1 MGSSLIGSGVQLNDL
16 LDSFKHGLRIYSLS
30 IPGMPEGKV
39 YVINSP
45 DLVLAVQRQPK
56 KLSFWLIQ
64 TSFAAGMAGLSQK
77 AAKAFQENVLGEGSR
92 PSLFGDGMSA
102 TQKMLKP
109 CDELSQMTAVST
121 RKISASMD
129 KFENG
134 TVGWIEFWS
143 WVNHETI
150 LSISESVYDPK
161 NRYRDPEVEQA
172 LAGAALTI
180 LGISITTLRRS
191 SPILS
196 LA

>member
-1 MGSSLIGSGVQLNDL
+1 
-16 LDSFKHGLRIYSLS
+16 
-30 IPGMPEGKV
+30 MPEGRV

-109 CDELSQMTAVST
+109 CDELIHMTAVST
-121 RKISASMD
+121 RKIPTSMD
-129 KFENG
+129 RFEEG
-134 TVGWIEFWS
+134 TVGRIGLWS

-150 LSISESVYDPK
+150 LSITESVYGP
-161 NRYRDPEVEQA
+161 NNPYRDPEVEQA
-172 LAGAALTI
+172 FLLVYETIQALAGATLTI
-180 LGISITTLRRS
+180 LGISITTLRGS